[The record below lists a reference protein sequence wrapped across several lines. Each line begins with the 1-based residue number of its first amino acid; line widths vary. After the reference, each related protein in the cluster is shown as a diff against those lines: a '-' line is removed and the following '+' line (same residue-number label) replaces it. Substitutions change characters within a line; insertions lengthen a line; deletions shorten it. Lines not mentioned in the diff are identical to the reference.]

1 LRKWISILALCVFT
15 TSIWA
20 GIALAQKDQNA
31 NGSFKGKHFNQS
43 QDQRFKD
50 VDQDWAREDIEKAS
64 KKGFVKGYEDGTFQ
78 PNKPVSSLETLVIL
92 VRAAGLEEQVEDY
105 ELSNQD
111 LRSLKKIPYW
121 AKAYVAVALEE
132 GILLEEEIKTFNPNQ
147 GAKRYQVCIYMQKV
161 LDKFNINPEDDDFM
175 ESFIDNHLFP
185 LEAHKSIKN
194 LARLGVVN
202 GYPDGSFAPTRV
214 VKRNEMARMINYLDK
229 NCIQNSEAY
238 VLNGTL
244 SEADLKNQVLYLSV
258 IDNKDKKWNF
268 TVEEDD
274 EILLY
279 YGRQQLEFDD
289 WDRIEAGGDVRVLLD
304 KEQEAIWIK
313 VAPPEEE
320 ADYLLFKGILEKV
333 DLDDEELNL
342 NIVDSKNKEWNFNIE
357 EDEEIDVY
365 YDGEKLEF
373 DDWDRIEAGG
383 DVRVL
388 LDKEQE
394 AIWIKIAPPEEEA
407 DYLLFKG
414 ILEKVDLDD
423 EELNLN
429 IVDSKNKEWNF
440 SLEEDEIDVYYDG
453 EKLEFDDWDRI
464 EAGGDVRVL
473 LDKEQ
478 EAIWIK
484 ITPPEQEKDYL
495 VLTGTLSETIF
506 NDEVVYLNIVDSENK
521 EWNFTLEKADEM
533 DISYD
538 GQKLEFEELDSIEA
552 GGAVKMLLDKDEIP
566 LWIKISTPI

>member
-1 LRKWISILALCVFT
+1 MRKWISILALCVFT

-342 NIVDSKNKEWNFNIE
+342 NIVDSKNKEWNF
-357 EDEEIDVY
+357 
-365 YDGEKLEF
+365 
-373 DDWDRIEAGG
+373 
-383 DVRVL
+383 
-388 LDKEQE
+388 
-394 AIWIKIAPPEEEA
+394 
-407 DYLLFKG
+407 
-414 ILEKVDLDD
+414 
-423 EELNLN
+423 
-429 IVDSKNKEWNF
+429 
-440 SLEEDEIDVYYDG
+440 SL
-453 EKLEFDDWDRI
+453 
-464 EAGGDVRVL
+464 
-473 LDKEQ
+473 
-478 EAIWIK
+478 
-484 ITPPEQEKDYL
+484 
-495 VLTGTLSETIF
+495 
-506 NDEVVYLNIVDSENK
+506 
-521 EWNFTLEKADEM
+521 
-533 DISYD
+533 
-538 GQKLEFEELDSIEA
+538 
-552 GGAVKMLLDKDEIP
+552 
-566 LWIKISTPI
+566 